1 MTFAP
6 LAEMRERVTRTE
18 MGYLF
23 VGKKK
28 NKITLKCKADQTAEF
43 VWYRLIMPNISVRHF
58 GSNISVRHLYQ
69 GLRKLSED
77 ESKRLQ

>member
-43 VWYRLIMPNISVRHF
+43 VWYRLIMPNISVRQT
-58 GSNISVRHLYQ
+58 NLYQ